1 MTGGLFF
8 IFSSARNR
16 ASMTATD
23 CSTFKVLCSRLEA
36 LGSMGEDCSRFN
48 VLGSREGE
56 GSTFN
61 VLCSMFKVLGS
72 TLLGDVVVVIGV
84 SFEQV

>member
-1 MTGGLFF
+1 
-8 IFSSARNR
+8 
-16 ASMTATD
+16 
-23 CSTFKVLCSRLEA
+23 
-36 LGSMGEDCSRFN
+36 MGEDCSRFN

-84 SFEQV
+84 SFEQG